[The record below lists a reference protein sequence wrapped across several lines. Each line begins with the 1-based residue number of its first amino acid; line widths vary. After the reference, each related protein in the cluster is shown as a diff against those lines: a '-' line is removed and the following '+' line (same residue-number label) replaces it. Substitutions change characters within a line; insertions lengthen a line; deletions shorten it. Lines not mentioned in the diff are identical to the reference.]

1 MKYDFDLENRKEARK
16 QLIYKILL
24 TVVEIAIVIFAG
36 FAITHIGMV
45 TYTVSGQSM
54 APTLKNGDKILVN
67 KISYHLHSVKR
78 NDVVVVE
85 QSGSEHNYYTSVRI
99 IGLPGE
105 KVQIK
110 DGKVYIDGN
119 KLNEKYHFP
128 KMENGGL
135 ALEAFTLDDNEY
147 FALCD
152 NRNNCEDSRNANIG
166 NIMKENVVGKA
177 WIRTNG
183 LELIGHI
190 DAFKKKK

>member
-1 MKYDFDLENRKEARK
+1 MFVNIWENMVYYVRNSHMWINIAKTLSLYHSKHALKKSKEYVEIQMKDDFDLENRKEARK

-119 KLNEKYHFP
+119 KLNEKYHFQ

-135 ALEAFTLDDNEY
+135 TLEAFY
-147 FALCD
+147 V
-152 NRNNCEDSRNANIG
+152 R
-166 NIMKENVVGKA
+166 
-177 WIRTNG
+177 
-183 LELIGHI
+183 
-190 DAFKKKK
+190 

>member
-1 MKYDFDLENRKEARK
+1 
-16 QLIYKILL
+16 
-24 TVVEIAIVIFAG
+24 
-36 FAITHIGMV
+36 
-45 TYTVSGQSM
+45 M

-119 KLNEKYHFP
+119 KLMRNNIIP
-128 KMENGGL
+128 KMENGG
-135 ALEAFTLDDNEY
+135 F
-147 FALCD
+147 
-152 NRNNCEDSRNANIG
+152 G
-166 NIMKENVVGKA
+166 
-177 WIRTNG
+177 IRSVYVR
-183 LELIGHI
+183 
-190 DAFKKKK
+190 